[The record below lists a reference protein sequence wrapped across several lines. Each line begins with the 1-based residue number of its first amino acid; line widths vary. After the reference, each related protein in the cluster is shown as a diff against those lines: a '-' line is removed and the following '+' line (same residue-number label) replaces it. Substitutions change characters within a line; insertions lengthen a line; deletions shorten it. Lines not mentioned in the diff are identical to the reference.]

1 MIGAYQIHIPVA
13 NDTHVVKLLDMLNV
27 PSLPVHLSLYP
38 VQNAEPCACFDNV
51 ARQVVECGGSTVY
64 GWQFWKHPYMIEAE
78 FHAVW
83 RSPEGYLHDITPK
96 DDPEIKTTL
105 FVIDEKRAYTG
116 AQIDNV
122 RINTTGSGVID
133 DLIEVEKAKYRF
145 LNKDGRDK
153 IIGYIPLSD
162 PDQDVWTSL
171 HVFSEMFERLHTN
184 GCDENSLC
192 FCGSWKSYAMCHRE
206 EVLKGIKEI

>member
-27 PSLPVHLSLYP
+27 PSLPVRLSLYP

-83 RSPEGYLHDITPK
+83 RSPEGHLHDITPK
-96 DDPEIKTTL
+96 DDPEIKTIL
-105 FVIDEKRAYTG
+105 FVIDEERTYTG

-122 RINTTGSGVID
+122 RINTTDSGVID

-153 IIGYIPLSD
+153 IIGEVRLEGEDAQVWDAITRLSGMLEYLHLSGG
-162 PDQDVWTSL
+162 DVN
-171 HVFSEMFERLHTN
+171 F
-184 GCDENSLC
+184 DC
-192 FCGSWKSYAMCHRE
+192 FCSSGVSYNHCHRE
-206 EVLKGIKEI
+206 TIRKGMLEI